1 MLLLMLLQL
10 LLPHNSI
17 AHTMPCSPT
26 VLGCAAQLVNMARH
40 SSNEFATFG
49 QPSVN
54 KNNCCNTMPTA
65 HKPHHM
71 HSNTITHQQ
80 E

>member
-17 AHTMPCSPT
+17 AHTMPCSLT

-54 KNNCCNTMPTA
+54 KNN
-65 HKPHHM
+65 
-71 HSNTITHQQ
+71 
-80 E
+80 